1 MACAVRLRLS
11 GAGPSLARRRRARR
25 QGHRHRGGLGH
36 ISKEFGGAGMEGME
50 IGYDALR
57 GVIAM
62 GHSLLCAA
70 VIARKRAVPLRL
82 AQKSGIWGHTY
93 PITRSQA
100 AA

>member
-1 MACAVRLRLS
+1 
-11 GAGPSLARRRRARR
+11 
-25 QGHRHRGGLGH
+25 
-36 ISKEFGGAGMEGME
+36 MEGME

-82 AQKSGIWGHTY
+82 AQKSGIWGHT
-93 PITRSQA
+93 
-100 AA
+100 